1 MNVKHIIIRKTGRN
15 VFNILQQKSKARIN
29 GPMAEEKD
37 QWVVVGEYWI
47 ETSRRENVGLK
58 KKAFYIGQ
66 DVLRLDEWK
75 SCDYLFKNAERNMRN
90 NLRKK

>member
-15 VFNILQQKSKARIN
+15 VFNILQQKSKARISFHYSTLSAN

-58 KKAFYIGQ
+58 KKAFYIG
-66 DVLRLDEWK
+66 LRQRKNRDHLGDEGIVPT
-75 SCDYLFKNAERNMRN
+75 
-90 NLRKK
+90 

>member
-1 MNVKHIIIRKTGRN
+1 MVNVKHIIIRKTGRN

-58 KKAFYIGQ
+58 KKAFYIG
-66 DVLRLDEWK
+66 LRQRKNRDHLGDEGIVPT
-75 SCDYLFKNAERNMRN
+75 
-90 NLRKK
+90 

>member
-58 KKAFYIGQ
+58 KKAFYIG
-66 DVLRLDEWK
+66 LRQRK
-75 SCDYLFKNAERNMRN
+75 NRDYLGDEGIVPT
-90 NLRKK
+90 

>member
-1 MNVKHIIIRKTGRN
+1 MVNVKHIIIRKTGRN

-47 ETSRRENVGLK
+47 ETSRRENAGLK
-58 KKAFYIGQ
+58 KKAFYIG
-66 DVLRLDEWK
+66 LRQRKNRDHLGDEGIVPT
-75 SCDYLFKNAERNMRN
+75 
-90 NLRKK
+90 